1 MAVCQILSKGR
12 AFAVSSR
19 AASSALVSLHR
30 LIDEQSSLGG
40 TTAKT
45 VPSRWQHHRLSPHR
59 FLKIDFNCVIRSKN
73 VRSSL

>member
-1 MAVCQILSKGR
+1 MNTAAKTRELAYGTIDSRRAQAIAVRDGTLAMAVGQILSKSR

-19 AASSALVSLHR
+19 
-30 LIDEQSSLGG
+30 
-40 TTAKT
+40 
-45 VPSRWQHHRLSPHR
+45 PSPRR